1 MLNPAAVGRV
11 RIFPLTCP
19 GRLVVGNTTSSS
31 SGSGSGT
38 AIAAATTSS
47 APDEYRAIVA
57 RLTTPPT
64 TPTDDEKRRLKECV
78 ESCSDYLRRTLG
90 MDVSVVDVEIVID
103 AATIIDTHGRIAWCL
118 LDAGCAYIV
127 IPVDDDVAVMSNHN
141 EEKTSSDGNDNNGD
155 DDHDD
160 DKNDDGDDDDD
171 DDLMNSSSNNLDMA
185 LDACNATLVPRERLI
200 LHYSSTT
207 SFGRRL
213 RDIENIVG
221 TISLQF
227 TLADVDLVASSM
239 IPLLCN
245 NDSKTKLIISLTIDE
260 GSTIDEDHEH
270 ADDLGIESIRAMK
283 TKLGVYPPAL
293 TTAIRTL
300 AQIIGQSNL
309 GNITLLDPTPHQL
322 GSAYISCLT
331 TDRVDKLYPT
341 VVCTRNNEALGLV
354 YSNKD
359 SIIAALISGQGVYY
373 SRSRGGLWHKGKTS
387 GHTQTLHRI
396 DADCDGDALRFTVTQ
411 TDGFCHLNT
420 LSCWGEPRGL
430 RHLEMTLT
438 QRLIDAPEGSYTK
451 RLFNDDTL
459 LRNKLVQEAQELSEA
474 VTKDH
479 VTEELADVLYFA
491 LVRAVKAGVSID
503 DAVAE
508 LDRRARKVTRRPGDS
523 KEYRIKAGEEI
534 LGNSKK

>member
-1 MLNPAAVGRV
+1 MHAD
-11 RIFPLTCP
+11 LT
-19 GRLVVGNTTSSS
+19 L
-31 SGSGSGT
+31 GT
-38 AIAAATTSS
+38 ASTIDNALLVDYIFRTTVN
-47 APDEYRAIVA
+47 AI
-57 RLTTPPT
+57 
-64 TPTDDEKRRLKECV
+64 LKI
-78 ESCSDYLRRTLG
+78 LLG
-90 MDVSVVDVEIVID
+90 
-103 AATIIDTHGRIAWCL
+103 L
-118 LDAGCAYIV
+118 Y
-127 IPVDDDVAVMSNHN
+127 
-141 EEKTSSDGNDNNGD
+141 
-155 DDHDD
+155 
-160 DKNDDGDDDDD
+160 
-171 DDLMNSSSNNLDMA
+171 
-185 LDACNATLVPRERLI
+185 
-200 LHYSSTT
+200 HYS
-207 SFGRRL
+207 
-213 RDIENIVG
+213 
-221 TISLQF
+221 F

-245 NDSKTKLIISLTIDE
+245 EDSKTKPIISLTIDE

-270 ADDLGIESIRAMK
+270 ADDLGIESIRTMK

-438 QRLIDAPEGSYTK
+438 RRLIDAPEGSYTK

-459 LRNKLVQEAQELSEA
+459 LRNKLVEEAQELSEA

-479 VTEELADVLYFA
+479 VTEE
-491 LVRAVKAGVSID
+491 
-503 DAVAE
+503 
-508 LDRRARKVTRRPGDS
+508 
-523 KEYRIKAGEEI
+523 
-534 LGNSKK
+534 